1 MGFLFCVLK
10 FSQSTVSKIKDALVV
25 EGIRILDDQ
34 TEGGYTITVSQ
45 MAVEVLQTSLQ
56 TRRDNKE
63 NASRDAE

>member
-1 MGFLFCVLK
+1 M
-10 FSQSTVSKIKDALVV
+10 V